1 MPETIEIDPDDG
13 MRTTSETNVYVSDA
27 DLNSGSVRIQV
38 TSSRL
43 SEPNSFLSFKMTK
56 EGLVID
62 HVDEHGNIIKSFSNM
77 WDELEELLQ

>member
-1 MPETIEIDPDDG
+1 MPAISDFDVD
-13 MRTTSETNVYVSDA
+13 VSIA
-27 DLNSGSVRIQV
+27 HQERSVRIQV

-56 EGLVID
+56 DGLVID